1 MLNKL
6 KIIVSLI
13 KYKIEMYKLL
23 SPSIVHSFLLGIIL
37 DKLNINEN
45 GLPVSDN
52 YHYNFSLGIFILSLI
67 CLLSFINVV
76 GYLTAIKFII
86 KYNIE
91 SKYPKF
97 KFIINYF
104 EKCSEISIIIEVII
118 CLLFLIFIV
127 IFSLLEINKF

>member
-1 MLNKL
+1 MNNLFSSG
-6 KIIVSLI
+6 IRF
-13 KYKIEMYKLL
+13 
-23 SPSIVHSFLLGIIL
+23 SFLFGFIL
-37 DKLNINEN
+37 NKLNINET
-45 GLPVSDN
+45 GLSGAGDN
-52 YHYNFSLGIFILSLI
+52 YHYNFALGIFILSLI

>member
-67 CLLSFINVV
+67 CLLSFMNV
-76 GYLTAIKFII
+76 
-86 KYNIE
+86 
-91 SKYPKF
+91 
-97 KFIINYF
+97 
-104 EKCSEISIIIEVII
+104 
-118 CLLFLIFIV
+118 
-127 IFSLLEINKF
+127 